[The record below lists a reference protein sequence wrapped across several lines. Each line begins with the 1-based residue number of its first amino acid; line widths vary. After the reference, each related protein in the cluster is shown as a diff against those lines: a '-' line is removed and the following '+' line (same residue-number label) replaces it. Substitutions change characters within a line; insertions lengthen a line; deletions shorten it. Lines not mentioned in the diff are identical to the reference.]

1 MRSDAWAVALS
12 AHNPEVVGSNPAPAT
27 NFSFVRPRVGLFY
40 WRLVY
45 SLDWETVVLR
55 DRLTDL
61 LEPVVKALGYEVV
74 LLEFSP
80 RDGAGLLRLFID
92 GPDGIGLDD
101 CEKVSREIAAVLDV
115 EDVIRQAYQLEIS
128 SPGFD
133 RPLVTPAHF
142 ERFKGKIARI
152 QMLAPIA
159 GRRRFQGALVG
170 ATETDVTIETP
181 DGVVTVPLADIEKA
195 RLVPNFD
202 KKPREKTGS

>member
-1 MRSDAWAVALS
+1 M
-12 AHNPEVVGSNPAPAT
+12 
-27 NFSFVRPRVGLFY
+27 
-40 WRLVY
+40 
-45 SLDWETVVLR
+45 LR

-202 KKPREKTGS
+202 KKPKEKTGS